1 MSSMTVALLDNFKL
15 LITADMVL
23 RGQGAEPAVI
33 CARRPQLADVAE
45 TALRKGLPLLA
56 PIAIIRR
63 MSVTSIRHQ
72 RIELEG
78 GFLTG
83 ELPAQKLA
91 AAREV
96 FIALCT
102 IGTALERYASKVCR
116 HDPALGLALDALG
129 SVAVDAL
136 AAEVCSRI
144 ADEAQA
150 LGLQTT
156 FPISPGLVGWELGIG
171 QRQIFDL
178 LKPDPGLIRL
188 ETSGQ
193 MIPLKSTSLVIGL
206 GESVDHASSACD
218 YCAVRSTCRYQLSLT
233 FS

>member
-1 MSSMTVALLDNFKL
+1 MTVTLLDNFKL
-15 LITADMVL
+15 PITADMVL

-45 TALRKGLPLLA
+45 TALQKGLPLLA
-56 PIAIIRR
+56 PLAITRR
-63 MSVTSIRHQ
+63 MSVVSVRHQ
-72 RIELEG
+72 RIDLEG

-91 AAREV
+91 VAREV
-96 FIALCT
+96 FIVLCT
-102 IGTALERYASKVCR
+102 IGIALERYASEVYR
-116 HDPALGLALDALG
+116 YDPALGLALDSLG

-136 AAEVCSRI
+136 AAEVCRRI

-156 FPISPGLVGWELGIG
+156 FPISPGLVGWELGVG
-171 QRQIFDL
+171 QRQIFSL

-188 ETSGQ
+188 EYSGQ
-193 MIPLKSTSLVIGL
+193 MIPLKSTSLVIGW
-206 GESVDHASSACD
+206 GEDVDHTSSTCD
-218 YCAVRSTCRYQLSLT
+218 YCAVRFNCRYQPSLT
-233 FS
+233 SS